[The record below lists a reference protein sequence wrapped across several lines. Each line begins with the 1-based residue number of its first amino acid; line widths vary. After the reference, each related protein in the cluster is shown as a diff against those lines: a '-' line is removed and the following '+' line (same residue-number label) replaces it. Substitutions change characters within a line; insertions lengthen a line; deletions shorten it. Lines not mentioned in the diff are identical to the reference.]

1 MSPKGP
7 TREECLQQVRD
18 LEQRLLAAQATIAA
32 LRSRLG
38 AGAPVEGGTPEAGQQ
53 LIEELQ
59 MANEELQSQAAEL
72 GIQAEELQVQA
83 EELEM
88 QNEELQRVSG
98 ELDTERALL
107 RTVLEQ
113 MPAGVIIAAAPSGR
127 FLLVNRQ
134 LAAILGHAVPMAKSL
149 QEYKHYRGLHP
160 DGRPFGPQ
168 DYPLAQSLASG
179 KNTLEQEI
187 NFIRADGSPGVIQ
200 VSANPVR
207 NAQGEII
214 AGVATYQ
221 DITARKQADREIR
234 RLASFPQ
241 LNPNPVLEVDA
252 AGHIV
257 YYNDATLQALGAMT
271 AADLRVFLPD
281 DLPDILV
288 TANRTGQ
295 DNFQREVP
303 VNGQV
308 FLETISFLESL
319 NVWRIYAIDIT
330 ERRRAEEALAPVQ

>member
-1 MSPKGP
+1 MQ
-7 TREECLQQVRD
+7 T
-18 LEQRLLAAQATIAA
+18 
-32 LRSRLG
+32 
-38 AGAPVEGGTPEAGQQ
+38 
-53 LIEELQ
+53 
-59 MANEELQSQAAEL
+59 ANEELQSQAAEL

-127 FLLVNRQ
+127 FLLANRQ
-134 LAAILGHAVPMAKSL
+134 LAAIFGHAVPMAKSL

-160 DGRPFGPQ
+160 DGRPFDQQ

-179 KNTLEQEI
+179 KKTLEQEI
-187 NFIRADGSPGVIQ
+187 NFIRADGSPAVIQ

-214 AGVATYQ
+214 AAVATYQ

-241 LNPNPVLEVDA
+241 LNPNPVLEVNA
-252 AGHIV
+252 AGQIT
-257 YYNDATLQALGAMT
+257 YYNEATLKALGAMA
-271 AADLRVFLPD
+271 AADIQGFPAGRF
-281 DLPDILV
+281 
-288 TANRTGQ
+288 A
-295 DNFQREVP
+295 
-303 VNGQV
+303 
-308 FLETISFLESL
+308 
-319 NVWRIYAIDIT
+319 
-330 ERRRAEEALAPVQ
+330 